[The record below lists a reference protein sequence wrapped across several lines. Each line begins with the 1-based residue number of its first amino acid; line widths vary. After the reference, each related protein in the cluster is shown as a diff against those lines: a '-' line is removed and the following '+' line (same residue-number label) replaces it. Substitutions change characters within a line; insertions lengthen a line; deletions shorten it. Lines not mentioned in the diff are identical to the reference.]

1 MKEAATRRVL
11 LQGCSIKNFA
21 KSAGKHLHQSLF
33 LFINYVAG
41 RTFIFQ

>member
-1 MKEAATRRVL
+1 MKEAATRRVI

-21 KSAGKHLHQSLF
+21 KSAGKHLRQS

-41 RTFIFQ
+41 RTFIFL